1 VKYTHIPEYERAEEA
16 AQRGDKD
23 AYAGIMEPVM
33 KRRGRFNPDAPKT
46 IPAKH
51 LIFDALMF
59 TAGAASLA
67 FVALMIAVAVGV
79 V

>member
-1 VKYTHIPEYERAEEA
+1 MNHYQRAEEA

-33 KRRGRFNPDAPKT
+33 MKRGRYNPDAPKV
-46 IPAKH
+46 ISVKH

-59 TAGAASLA
+59 TACAASLA
-67 FVALMIAVAVGV
+67 FVALMIAVAMGWL
-79 V
+79 